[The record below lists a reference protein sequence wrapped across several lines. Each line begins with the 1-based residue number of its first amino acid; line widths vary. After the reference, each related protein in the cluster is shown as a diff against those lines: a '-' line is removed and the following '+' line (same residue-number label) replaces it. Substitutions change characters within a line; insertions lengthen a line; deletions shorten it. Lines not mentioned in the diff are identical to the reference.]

1 MNGLAPGFAGNGG
14 TGGAAGAAPAGMG
27 LPFALPEH
35 SELDQV
41 NSNLALLPFAV
52 AVSPNSFNMQLKY
65 RLVGPEWA
73 RYSTGVHCSLND
85 IKRRRQKVA
94 VAQARTVAV
103 VSSPSLVT
111 YTNTMGAGWG
121 GFTWHSAF
129 CTSTQGCRDD
139 RFFI

>member
-65 RLVGPEWA
+65 RLVGP
-73 RYSTGVHCSLND
+73 
-85 IKRRRQKVA
+85 
-94 VAQARTVAV
+94 TVPGFIV
-103 VSSPSLVT
+103 VSMTSNV
-111 YTNTMGAGWG
+111 AGK
-121 GFTWHSAF
+121 
-129 CTSTQGCRDD
+129 R
-139 RFFI
+139 